1 MFRAVVHVNFA
12 EPDRQKH
19 GLRNVSNMLAAEG
32 GQGEVVVVCHGPGI
46 GLLVTGKTAAAEE
59 VGKLMTEGVRFA
71 ACENTMREKAISKGD
86 LLPGVATV
94 PSGAAEVVRKQQEG
108 FGYFRP

>member
-1 MFRAVVHVNFA
+1 MFRAVVHVTFA